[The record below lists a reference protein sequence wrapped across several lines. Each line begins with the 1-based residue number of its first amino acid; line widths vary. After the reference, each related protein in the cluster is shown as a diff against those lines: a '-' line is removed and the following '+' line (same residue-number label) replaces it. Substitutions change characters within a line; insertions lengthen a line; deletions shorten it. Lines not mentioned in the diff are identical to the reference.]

1 MSSKKMRTP
10 NWLILALAFLSAL
23 LMWYTVTVRD
33 RLEVQLE
40 VRLDYRGVP
49 ENMVVV
55 DGLINKMSI
64 RLRGP
69 EALVRSITPQNLNQV
84 VNLSKLKK
92 GTNVIPLTPA
102 EWDPAFRAF
111 EIIEISPPKLT
122 LEADNIVNRNVPVK
136 PVLKS
141 PLQGTALTVTDIAV
155 GPPTVSLRG
164 PESVVNAMGG
174 VKVIIPLD
182 PKASA
187 GTHMQNL
194 PLDVPNFVSAN
205 PPSVNVQYTITSGRK
220 EVTLQRTIAVAA
232 QDRRRYTI
240 TPPVVSLRVEVPE
253 SLARNSAYLNKAQLS
268 VTPPPMTP
276 GSSVRAP
283 ISLSLPEGMTVLE
296 APPTYATVTKN
307 KK

>member
-1 MSSKKMRTP
+1 MSSKKVQTP
-10 NWLILALAFLSAL
+10 NWLILALAFVTAL

-33 RLEVQLE
+33 RLEAQLE

-84 VNLSKLKK
+84 INLSKLKK
-92 GTNVIPLTPA
+92 GTNIIPLAPSEWEPA
-102 EWDPAFRAF
+102 IRAF
-111 EIIEISPPKLT
+111 EIIEVSPPKLT
-122 LEADNIVNRNVPVK
+122 LEVDNLVTRNVPVK

-141 PLQGTALTVTDIAV
+141 PLQGTVLTVTDIAV
-155 GPPTVSLRG
+155 GPPTVSVRG
-164 PESVVNAMGG
+164 PESLVNGMGG

-182 PKASA
+182 PKTSA

-205 PPSVNVQYTITSGRK
+205 PPSVDVQYTITSGRK
-220 EVTLQRTIAVAA
+220 EVTLQRTIAVAS
-232 QDRRRYTI
+232 QDKQRYTI

-253 SLARNSAYLNKAQLS
+253 SLARNNGYLNKAQLS
-268 VTPPPMTP
+268 IVPPPMAL
-276 GSSVRAP
+276 GASVRVP

-296 APPTYATVTKN
+296 APPTYVTVTKN

>member
-1 MSSKKMRTP
+1 M
-10 NWLILALAFLSAL
+10 
-23 LMWYTVTVRD
+23 
-33 RLEVQLE
+33 
-40 VRLDYRGVP
+40 
-49 ENMVVV
+49 
-55 DGLINKMSI
+55 
-64 RLRGP
+64 
-69 EALVRSITPQNLNQV
+69 
-84 VNLSKLKK
+84 
-92 GTNVIPLTPA
+92 
-102 EWDPAFRAF
+102 
-111 EIIEISPPKLT
+111 
-122 LEADNIVNRNVPVK
+122 
-136 PVLKS
+136 
-141 PLQGTALTVTDIAV
+141 

>member
-102 EWDPAFRAF
+102 EWDPAFR
-111 EIIEISPPKLT
+111 
-122 LEADNIVNRNVPVK
+122 
-136 PVLKS
+136 
-141 PLQGTALTVTDIAV
+141 
-155 GPPTVSLRG
+155 
-164 PESVVNAMGG
+164 
-174 VKVIIPLD
+174 
-182 PKASA
+182 
-187 GTHMQNL
+187 
-194 PLDVPNFVSAN
+194 
-205 PPSVNVQYTITSGRK
+205 
-220 EVTLQRTIAVAA
+220 
-232 QDRRRYTI
+232 
-240 TPPVVSLRVEVPE
+240 
-253 SLARNSAYLNKAQLS
+253 
-268 VTPPPMTP
+268 
-276 GSSVRAP
+276 
-283 ISLSLPEGMTVLE
+283 
-296 APPTYATVTKN
+296 
-307 KK
+307 